1 MNEAVIVTERNELDD
16 LALELRE
23 LQQFTDPEN
32 YVPAISGTDLME
44 QDFEPMEYVVKGL
57 LPKGLS
63 ILSGAPKVGKSW
75 LALDLCLHVAKGEP
89 FWGMEVT
96 QGTVWYLSL
105 EDTNESA
112 QRRLSCLAADDLD
125 NIHFT
130 TKDHEPGTM
139 TNGLPNTID
148 KFMRKHPDTKL
159 IVIDTMQVAKG
170 TSKDPNYSGDYID
183 TIAFKDIADKH
194 KVAMLLIHHLR
205 KQGDPNPFNRVSG
218 STGTTGAADSLFVL
232 DKPEHSGN
240 RAKLSCTGRAI
251 AERELMLR
259 FDKNSLTWEKVG
271 DSADQDA
278 PQLPPEMNALV
289 NFIKSI
295 GSYEGGN
302 TALAEQFSAHSGIT
316 IGAKGLKQK
325 MNRWRYELEDE
336 GIRYRSFETSNGK
349 MVTVYYEAPT
359 SQTTQISQNLG
370 DAKNAKYA

>member
-75 LALDLCLHVAKGEP
+75 LALDLCLHVSKGEP

-232 DKPEHSGN
+232 DKPEHSGT
-240 RAKLSCTGRAI
+240 RAKLNCTGRAI
-251 AERELMLR
+251 AERELILR
-259 FDKNSLTWEKVG
+259 FDRNGLTWEKVG

-278 PQLPPEMNALV
+278 PQLPPEMNAFV

-302 TALAEQFSAHSGIT
+302 TALAEQFSSHSGIT

-325 MNRWRYELEDE
+325 MNRWRYELEDV
-336 GIRYRSFETSNGK
+336 GIYFRSFETGNGK
-349 MVTVYYEAPT
+349 MVTAYYEAST
-359 SQTTQISQNLG
+359 SQTAQISQDLG
-370 DAKNAKYA
+370 DA

>member
-1 MNEAVIVTERNELDD
+1 MIAGIPLGIENEPKDFAM
-16 LALELRE
+16 E
-23 LQQFTDPEN
+23 LQALQQMVDPEN
-32 YVPAISGTDLME
+32 YVPSISGTALME

-96 QGTVWYLSL
+96 QGTAWYLSL

-112 QRRLSCLAADDLD
+112 QRRLSCLAADELD
-125 NIHFT
+125 HIHFT

-170 TSKDPNYSGDYID
+170 TSKDANYSNDYVE
-183 TIAFKDIADKH
+183 TGAFKNIADKH
-194 KVAMLLIHHLR
+194 KVALLLIHHLR

-218 STGTTGAADSLFVL
+218 STGTTGAADTLFVL
-232 DKPEHSGN
+232 DKPEHGGK

-251 AERELMLR
+251 AERELLLR
-259 FDKNSLTWEKVG
+259 FDKDSLTWEKVG
-271 DSADQDA
+271 DSADQDT
-278 PQLPPEMNALV
+278 PQLPPEMNAFV

-302 TALAEQFSAHSGIT
+302 TALAEQFSAYSGIT

-336 GIRYRSFETSNGK
+336 GIRYRSFDTSNGK
-349 MVTVYYEAPT
+349 LVSVHYEVPA